1 MTAPNGRPVDLERAK
16 QIWAEYQKQHD
27 VSDRVGQTAGID
39 PVSGRVWFGESAL
52 DIWQQKQ
59 AEGIDAPCYYVRVG
73 KDYYLRK
80 GKRPRVTAASAVLH
94 FPGTD
99 AENS

>member
-39 PVSGRVWFGESAL
+39 PVRGRVWILMKAL
-52 DIWQQKQ
+52 VC
-59 AEGIDAPCYYVRVG
+59 DA
-73 KDYYLRK
+73 
-80 GKRPRVTAASAVLH
+80 
-94 FPGTD
+94 
-99 AENS
+99 